1 LSALDWLGLVILLDQ
16 ISRNVFRGAEARTVY
31 ETFDPLAQ
39 EVTDRAI
46 SAGVLE
52 DPVVKYRLAYRAWFC
67 MPFMHSESRE
77 VHGACVRMFEG
88 CLANVRGLVVGGE
101 TVEGEEEDV
110 RRCRGY
116 LKEHLE
122 EAESYVDTFLGFEK
136 RHQVI
141 IERFGRYPHRN
152 QVLGRESTKEEE
164 EYLTDG
170 GETFG
175 TG

>member
-1 LSALDWLGLVILLDQ
+1 M
-16 ISRNVFRGAEARTVY
+16 Y

-39 EVTDRAI
+39 EVTNRAI
-46 SAGVLE
+46 AAGVLE
-52 DPVVKYRLAYRAWFC
+52 DPIIKYRLAYRSWFC

-77 VHGACVRMFEG
+77 MHEACGRMFEG
-88 CLANVRGLVVGGE
+88 CLADVRGLVAGGE
-101 TVEGEEEDV
+101 TVEGDV
-110 RRCRGY
+110 RKCREY
-116 LKEHLE
+116 LQEHSE
-122 EAESYVDTFLGFEK
+122 EAEGYVETFMGFEK

-152 QVLGRESTKEEE
+152 QVLGRTSTKEEE